1 MANWFKSPIYLFFV
15 ACFAVVIVGLA
26 LQVAG
31 VGRTIGFVL
40 VMVGFGLGWLPAIGA
55 LALNVVEA
63 IKRRRAS

>member
-15 ACFAVVIVGLA
+15 ACFGAMIVGLA

-31 VGRTIGFVL
+31 VGRKIGFV
-40 VMVGFGLGWLPAIGA
+40 VAIIGFGLAWLPAIGA
-55 LALNVVEA
+55 LVLNVVEA